1 MTGRL
6 QAKYKSQIS
15 DLIQASK
22 NETLQIEK
30 ITTFEVV
37 WSFHYLAD
45 VLTTCVGHVVRN
57 IWSTNYEGNT

>member
-37 WSFHYLAD
+37 
-45 VLTTCVGHVVRN
+45 
-57 IWSTNYEGNT
+57 